1 LLNKL
6 AETIRGHSF
15 DLGVNIAEASKSYET
30 IVSNVRTIGRSL
42 LDLKHGDYAG
52 ALRNLGARRRG
63 PRGHWD
69 TRSLD
74 AKDLSGRWLETQY
87 AFLPLVSQSY
97 EAAKALEAVTGPR
110 RLRFSA
116 GSSTK
121 RATLEGSDSLPNYSM
136 PWNLTFSKR
145 LIAEL
150 YEELSLQRSL
160 GLVNPLEIA
169 WEVVPYSFVVDW
181 FLPVGSYIAAWG
193 IIPKLVGRFL
203 SAEKG
208 AIKNG
213 PIIDYTVARNYANSG
228 CRQSKLIYSRVI
240 SSSLSV
246 PRPEFNTVPRAL
258 SPKRLLNAV
267 SLIHQVLR

>member
-1 LLNKL
+1 
-6 AETIRGHSF
+6 
-15 DLGVNIAEASKSYET
+15 
-30 IVSNVRTIGRSL
+30 
-42 LDLKHGDYAG
+42 
-52 ALRNLGARRRG
+52 
-63 PRGHWD
+63 
-69 TRSLD
+69 
-74 AKDLSGRWLETQY
+74 
-87 AFLPLVSQSY
+87 
-97 EAAKALEAVTGPR
+97 
-110 RLRFSA
+110 
-116 GSSTK
+116 
-121 RATLEGSDSLPNYSM
+121 M
-136 PWNLTFSKR
+136 PWNLSFSKR